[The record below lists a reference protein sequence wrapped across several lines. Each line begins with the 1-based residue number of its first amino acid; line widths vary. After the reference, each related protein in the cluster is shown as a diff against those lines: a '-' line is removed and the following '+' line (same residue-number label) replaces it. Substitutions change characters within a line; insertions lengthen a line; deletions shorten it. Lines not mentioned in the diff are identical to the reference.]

1 MAQTGDLERTS
12 HLITNTLKAWWA
24 FSRPHTIIGSFFSIT
39 SLFLIA
45 AALYGSQSSQPV
57 WDVVDHYTWQYLI
70 TLLSAL
76 ACNLFIVGLN
86 QWQDLEVDRINK
98 PWLPLAAG
106 SISLRQA
113 KLAVWSSLL
122 LSLVTSS
129 LLGWWFFLLILLINL
144 IGAAY
149 SLPPL
154 KLKRHHLPAA
164 FAIVLVRGLLVNLGM
179 SAHFM
184 QQMGQ
189 PATIPEAV
197 WPLALFIVGFSFGI
211 AWFKDIPDTEG
222 DEKFHFKTL
231 AVSMN
236 RQTALWLGVAVVGLS
251 YVAVSAS
258 PFVLLMP
265 VQTAFFSLSHLA
277 LGLLFIYRSARLN
290 LDNPSAVKQF
300 YMFFWL
306 LFFVEYIIYP
316 LSFLIA

>member
-1 MAQTGDLERTS
+1 MTTT
-12 HLITNTLKAWWA
+12 IKAWWA

-39 SLFLIA
+39 ALFLIA
-45 AALYGSQSSQPV
+45 CAIIGRQSSQPV
-57 WDVVDHYTWQYLI
+57 WDVVDAFTWEYLV

-86 QWQDLEVDRINK
+86 QWQDVEVDRINK

-106 SISLRQA
+106 SISMTQG
-113 KLAVWSSLL
+113 KAVVWASLL
-122 LSLVTSS
+122 LSLVTSL
-129 LLGWWFFLLILLINL
+129 LLGWWFFFLILLINL

-179 SAHFM
+179 SVHFM

-189 PATIPEAV
+189 PTEVPVSV

-211 AWFKDIPDTEG
+211 AWFKDIPDTVG
-222 DEKFHFKTL
+222 DEKFQFKTL
-231 AVSMN
+231 AVSMS
-236 RQTALWLGVAVVGLS
+236 RQTALWLGVAVVTLS

-258 PFVLLMP
+258 PFVLPMP

-277 LGLLFIYRSARLN
+277 LGLLFIYKSSIFN
-290 LDNPSAVKQF
+290 LDNASAVKQF

>member
-1 MAQTGDLERTS
+1 MTTT
-12 HLITNTLKAWWA
+12 IKAWWA

-39 SLFLIA
+39 ALFLIA
-45 AALYGSQSSQPV
+45 CAIIGRQSSQPV
-57 WDVVDHYTWQYLI
+57 WDVVDAFTWEYLV

-86 QWQDLEVDRINK
+86 QWQDVEVDRINK

-106 SISLRQA
+106 SISMTQG
-113 KLAVWSSLL
+113 KAVVWASLL
-122 LSLVTSS
+122 LSLVTSL
-129 LLGWWFFLLILLINL
+129 LLGWWFFFLILLINL

-179 SAHFM
+179 SVHFM

-189 PATIPEAV
+189 PTEVPVSV

-211 AWFKDIPDTEG
+211 AWFKDIPDTVG
-222 DEKFHFKTL
+222 DEKFQFKTL
-231 AVSMN
+231 AVSMS
-236 RQTALWLGVAVVGLS
+236 RQTALWLGVAVVTLS

-258 PFVLLMP
+258 PFVLPMP

-277 LGLLFIYRSARLN
+277 LGLLFIYKSSILN
-290 LDNPSAVKQF
+290 LDNASAVKQF

>member
-1 MAQTGDLERTS
+1 M
-12 HLITNTLKAWWA
+12 TNTIKAWWA

-39 SLFLIA
+39 ALFLIA
-45 AALYGSQSSQPV
+45 CAIHGGQSSQPV
-57 WDVVDHYTWQYLI
+57 WDVVDTFTWEYLV

-86 QWQDLEVDRINK
+86 QWQDVEVDRINK

-106 SISLRQA
+106 SISMTQG
-113 KLAVWSSLL
+113 KAVVWASLL
-122 LSLVTSS
+122 LSLVTSL
-129 LLGWWFFLLILLINL
+129 LLGWWFFFLILLINL

-179 SAHFM
+179 SVHFM

-189 PATIPEAV
+189 PTEVPVSV

-211 AWFKDIPDTEG
+211 AWFKDIPDTVG
-222 DEKFHFKTL
+222 DEKFQFKTL
-231 AVSMN
+231 AVSMS
-236 RQTALWLGVAVVGLS
+236 RQTALWLGVAVVTLS

-258 PFVLLMP
+258 PFVLPMP

-277 LGLLFIYRSARLN
+277 LGLLFIYKSSILN
-290 LDNPSAVKQF
+290 LDNASAVKQF